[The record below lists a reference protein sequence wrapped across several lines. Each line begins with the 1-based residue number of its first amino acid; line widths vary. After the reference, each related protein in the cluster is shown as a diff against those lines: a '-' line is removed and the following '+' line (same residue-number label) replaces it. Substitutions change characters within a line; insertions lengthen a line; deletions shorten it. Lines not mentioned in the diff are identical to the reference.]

1 MTAITNARGTA
12 AAAEKIKAD
21 VVRLSQERV
30 AEMEAVQKKQA
41 NAAMARMVA
50 AISGKQ
56 YEVSAVC
63 LVTSSGS

>member
-1 MTAITNARGTA
+1 VTAITNARGTA

-21 VVRLSQERV
+21 VV
-30 AEMEAVQKKQA
+30 
-41 NAAMARMVA
+41 